1 MENDI
6 YFVQLFDIYKGLLT
20 ENQRELFSMRYSM
33 DFSFAEI
40 AVETGASRQS
50 ASGGIKK
57 VKEKLVEYENVLK
70 LKEKYDAI
78 AALSENFSEEQKRA
92 LEDIIGR

>member
-20 ENQRELFSMRYSM
+20 DNQRELFSMRYYM
-33 DFSFAEI
+33 DFSFSEI

-50 ASGGIKK
+50 AAGGIKK
-57 VKEKLVEYENVLK
+57 IKEKLVEYENVLGLKK
-70 LKEKYDAI
+70 LYDALDEFG
-78 AALSENFSEEQKRA
+78 ARLSPEGKKALK
-92 LEDIIGR
+92 DILGK

>member
-20 ENQRELFSMRYSM
+20 EYQRELFSMRYSLDM
-33 DFSFAEI
+33 SFAEM

-50 ASGGIKK
+50 AFDGIKK
-57 VKEKLVEYENVLK
+57 IKEKLIEYESVLN
-70 LKEKYDAI
+70 LKAKYDA
-78 AALSENFSEEQKRA
+78 LSEFADTLSG
-92 LEDIIGR
+92 EDKKTLIEILGR

>member
-20 ENQRELFSMRYSM
+20 EYQRELFSMRYSLDM
-33 DFSFAEI
+33 SFAEM

-50 ASGGIKK
+50 AFDGIKK
-57 VKEKLVEYENVLK
+57 IKEKLSEYENVLH
-70 LKEKYDAI
+70 LKEKYDA
-78 AALSENFSEEQKRA
+78 LSEFSDTLSDKEKTA
-92 LEDIIGR
+92 LNEILGR

>member
-20 ENQRELFSMRYSM
+20 EYQRELFSMRYSLDM
-33 DFSFAEI
+33 SFAEM

-50 ASGGIKK
+50 AFDGIKK
-57 VKEKLVEYENVLK
+57 IKEKLVEYESVLN
-70 LKEKYDAI
+70 LKEKYDALGKF
-78 AALSENFSEEQKRA
+78 AETLSEKEKNG
-92 LEDIIGR
+92 LNDILGR

>member
-20 ENQRELFSMRYSM
+20 EYQRELFSMRYSLDM
-33 DFSFAEI
+33 SFAEM

-50 ASGGIKK
+50 AFDGIKK
-57 VKEKLVEYENVLK
+57 IKEKLAEYESVLG
-70 LKEKYDAI
+70 LKAKYDA
-78 AALSENFSEEQKRA
+78 LSEFSDTLSDKEKAE
-92 LEDIIGR
+92 LNEILGR

>member
-20 ENQRELFSMRYSM
+20 EYQRELFSMRYSLDM
-33 DFSFAEI
+33 SFAEM

-50 ASGGIKK
+50 AFDGIKK
-57 VKEKLVEYENVLK
+57 IKEKLSEYESVLH
-70 LKEKYDAI
+70 LKEKYDA
-78 AALSENFSEEQKRA
+78 LSEFADTLSDKEKTA
-92 LEDIIGR
+92 LNEILGR

>member
-20 ENQRELFSMRYSM
+20 EYQRELFSMRYSL
-33 DFSFAEI
+33 DLSFAEI
-40 AVETGASRQS
+40 AIETGASRQS
-50 ASGGIKK
+50 AFDGIKK

-78 AALSENFSEEQKRA
+78 ADLSENFSEEQKRA
-92 LEDIIGR
+92 LDDIIGR

>member
-20 ENQRELFSMRYSM
+20 EYQRELFSMRYSLDM
-33 DFSFAEI
+33 SFAEM

-50 ASGGIKK
+50 AFDGIKK
-57 VKEKLVEYENVLK
+57 IKEKLSEYESILH
-70 LKEKYDAI
+70 LKEKYDA
-78 AALSENFSEEQKRA
+78 LSEFADTLSDKEKTA
-92 LEDIIGR
+92 LNEILGR

>member
-20 ENQRELFSMRYSM
+20 EYQRELFSMRYSLDM
-33 DFSFAEI
+33 SFAEM

-50 ASGGIKK
+50 VFDGIKK
-57 VKEKLVEYENVLK
+57 IKEKLVEYESVLN
-70 LKEKYDAI
+70 LKEKYDALI
-78 AALSENFSEEQKRA
+78 KFSDTLSDKDKNELNEI
-92 LEDIIGR
+92 LGR

>member
-20 ENQRELFSMRYSM
+20 EYQRELFSMRYSLDM
-33 DFSFAEI
+33 SFSEM

-50 ASGGIKK
+50 AFDGIKK
-57 VKEKLVEYENVLK
+57 IKEKLSEYESILH
-70 LKEKYDAI
+70 LKEKYDA
-78 AALSENFSEEQKRA
+78 LSEFADTLSDKEKTA
-92 LEDIIGR
+92 LNEILGR

>member
-20 ENQRELFSMRYSM
+20 EYQRELFSMRYSLDM
-33 DFSFAEI
+33 SFAEM

-50 ASGGIKK
+50 AFDGIKK
-57 VKEKLVEYENVLK
+57 IKEKLIEYESVLN
-70 LKEKYDAI
+70 LKEKYDALGEF
-78 AALSENFSEEQKRA
+78 ADGLSDKDKNELNEI
-92 LEDIIGR
+92 LGR

>member
-20 ENQRELFSMRYSM
+20 EYQRELFSMRYSLDM
-33 DFSFAEI
+33 SFAEM

-50 ASGGIKK
+50 AFDGIKK
-57 VKEKLVEYENVLK
+57 IKEKLVEYESVLN
-70 LKEKYDAI
+70 LKEKYDALI
-78 AALSENFSEEQKRA
+78 KFSDTLSDKDKNELNEI
-92 LEDIIGR
+92 LGR